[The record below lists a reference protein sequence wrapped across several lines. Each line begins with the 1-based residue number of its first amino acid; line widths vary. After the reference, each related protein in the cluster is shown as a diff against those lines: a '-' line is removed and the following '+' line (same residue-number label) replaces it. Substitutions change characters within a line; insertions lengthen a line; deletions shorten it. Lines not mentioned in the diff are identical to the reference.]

1 MTESE
6 TGPFEGTGA
15 QPDLQAGTLAY
26 LERVRLATRRLSSP
40 DLPAGDV
47 RAAIGAT
54 ADAAAF
60 NVDAPTA
67 SARPEGRLAKQAVK
81 RAVGWYMRY
90 LSEQLGDFGRAVL
103 RTAEALA
110 DRVEL
115 LEGRAH
121 QSEAYMAAV
130 ERRLADLE
138 AAHSALVA
146 AQAHWG
152 EALEAVR
159 GAQPTGRANPG
170 GVAGDGGGEQSA
182 PAGAGHAA
190 GGAMGTDAGDD
201 RLAL

>member
-6 TGPFEGTGA
+6 TSPLVNAQA
-15 QPDLQAGTLAY
+15 QPDLPAGTLAY
-26 LERVRLATRRLSSP
+26 LERVRRATRRLSSP

-67 SARPEGRLAKQAVK
+67 SARPVGRLAKQAVK
-81 RAVGWYMRY
+81 RAVRWYMRY
-90 LSEQLGDFGRAVL
+90 LSEQLVDFGRAVL

-121 QSEAYMAAV
+121 QSEAHLAAI
-130 ERRLADLE
+130 EHRLAEAE
-138 AAHSALVA
+138 AAHSVLA
-146 AQAHWG
+146 ATQAG
-152 EALEAVR
+152 LAEALKAVR
-159 GAQPTGRANPG
+159 VEGSAGPCRTGG
-170 GVAGDGGGEQSA
+170 IVAGGGGEPGA
-182 PAGAGHAA
+182 P
-190 GGAMGTDAGDD
+190 GGARPPMGRLSGTDAGDD